1 MKKLLNEKISEA
13 GFKYLI
19 ERISSQNISHIKYKT
34 LEMQDY
40 LLDGN
45 KNVKVAQFISKARSM
60 TLDIKMQRKWKYKDM
75 LCIGFGEENETGEAI
90 LKCSGYSEF
99 TSEDKPVVYSLFYYG
114 NALEMAEVAKIMLK
128 RLKVRE
134 KRMEKSPD

>member
-1 MKKLLNEKISEA
+1 
-13 GFKYLI
+13 
-19 ERISSQNISHIKYKT
+19 
-34 LEMQDY
+34 
-40 LLDGN
+40 
-45 KNVKVAQFISKARSM
+45 
-60 TLDIKMQRKWKYKDM
+60 MQRKWKYNDM
-75 LCIGFGEENETGEAI
+75 LCIGCGEENETGEEI